1 MDIVSFGTLIQGA
14 KYFADLEVVSNVGED
29 EWRYY
34 VNKSIKRYYDI
45 VIQGTED
52 YNLKTQIIPVNGSVN
67 KYPLP
72 SDFLHCR
79 GVDLLAGQV
88 TGEPDNPQNKW
99 YALEAFNFK
108 ERNRYSYFTST
119 SVSMFNVRYRIENEF
134 LVFDPFIANSNT
146 CRLFYTPVIA
156 DIVDDTDTMNVIHGF
171 DELISR
177 YAAEMALEKQESINE
192 VLSARILKLE
202 QNLKQIGYDRNRDTA
217 HKIGDITVK
226 YRNRWF
232 W

>member
-14 KYFADLEVVSNVGED
+14 KYFSDLEATSNVGDD

-52 YNLKTQIIPVNGSVN
+52 YNLKTLIIPITPSINR
-67 KYPLP
+67 YLLP

-79 GVDLLAGQV
+79 GVDILSGQIL
-88 TGEPDNPQNKW
+88 GDADNPQNRW
-99 YALEAFNFK
+99 FALEAFNFK
-108 ERNRYSYFTST
+108 ERNRYGYYTST
-119 SVSMFNVRYRIENEF
+119 AASLFNVKYRIENEY
-134 LVFDPFIANSNT
+134 LVFDPYVANANT

-156 DIVDDTDTMNVIHGF
+156 DLVDETDTMNVIHGF

-177 YAAEMALEKQESINE
+177 YAAEMALEKQETINE
-192 VLSARILKLE
+192 VLSAKILKLE
-202 QNLKQIGYDRNRDTA
+202 SNLKQIGYDRNRDTA
-217 HKIGDITVK
+217 HKIGDITQK
-226 YRNRWF
+226 YRMRW
-232 W
+232 WW